1 MQQPARRLC
10 GTSRHTST
18 RTLDIERPSPA
29 EGGIPI
35 SAHGDHARWNPE
47 RLTNS
52 YQLVQ
57 LVRERR
63 RRAS

>member
-35 SAHGDHARWNPE
+35 PP
-47 RLTNS
+47 T
-52 YQLVQ
+52 VIT
-57 LVRERR
+57 
-63 RRAS
+63 RAGIPNG